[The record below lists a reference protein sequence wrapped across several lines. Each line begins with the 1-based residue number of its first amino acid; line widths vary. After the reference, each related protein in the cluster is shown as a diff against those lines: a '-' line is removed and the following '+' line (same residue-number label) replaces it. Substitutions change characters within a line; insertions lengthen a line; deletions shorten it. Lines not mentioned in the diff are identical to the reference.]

1 MRPTDGDGSIPRGM
15 PLSFR
20 ICPNA
25 SGKCATWS
33 DTFIESSEWQTGIAA
48 QPRHILPLSHL
59 YWHAGAQSGSFGLC
73 GRLWRIDEHEAAGRE
88 ITFN

>member
-48 QPRHILPLSHL
+48 QPRHTGHYLIFTGTPVRRAAASD
-59 YWHAGAQSGSFGLC
+59 C
-73 GRLWRIDEHEAAGRE
+73 AAGCGG
-88 ITFN
+88 